1 MSETIKYL
9 GYLNEDDRCYGLAG
23 MAVSLYKLGGL
34 DRVASATIDTE
45 GPMVSFSHEYY
56 YCGSPSVSPKAAW
69 KNLVNNYYLTLGM
82 VIGNVMARTI
92 VRDSAEP
99 AAELLDSIRVE
110 AMAEGHDMC
119 SLEDD
124 EVERI
129 FTTSVRQLKRLFS
142 NPYVSPGIH
151 ELARTIARRRTMS
164 GAELNE
170 TLYYLNIE

>member
-1 MSETIKYL
+1 MSEMIQQLAYM
-9 GYLNEDDRCYGLAG
+9 NEDDRCYGLAG

-45 GPMVSFSHEYY
+45 GPMVVFSHEYY
-56 YCGSPSVSPKAAW
+56 YCGSPSLSPKAAW

-82 VIGNVMARTI
+82 VLGNVMARTI
-92 VRDSAEP
+92 VRSSSEP
-99 AAELLDSIRVE
+99 AENLLDAIHTE
-110 AMAEGHDMC
+110 AMAEGHDVC

-129 FTTSVRQLKRLFS
+129 FNSSVRQLKRLFS
-142 NPYVSPGIH
+142 NPYVTPGVH